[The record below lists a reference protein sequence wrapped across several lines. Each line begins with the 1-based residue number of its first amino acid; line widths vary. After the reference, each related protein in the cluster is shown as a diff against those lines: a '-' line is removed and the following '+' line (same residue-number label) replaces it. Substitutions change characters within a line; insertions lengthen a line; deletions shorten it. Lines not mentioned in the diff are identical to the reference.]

1 MAAYLPTRSRFL
13 HLSPPAQGQKD
24 VLTGRERPASGTDL
38 GPHYPAGAA
47 GRGTG
52 WPARGGQHLCSRQWL
67 SLFVSL
73 SSCLLTD
80 FLPAD
85 CVVFF
90 FLYLLASQSL
100 LPTSLSCWIV
110 GFSLTPCPRSPRVG
124 GGVATSFQLGTSFH
138 HLVVGSILPS
148 YFSSHLPSL
157 GGKVARGNWPR
168 IRLPPFSNA
177 PSPPSLSLASPSVSS
192 IPPVAPEAIW
202 NLSSPPPSLLS
213 QRRPV

>member
-1 MAAYLPTRSRFL
+1 MFSQEGSALRLEQTWALITQQAL
-13 HLSPPAQGQKD
+13 QVG
-24 VLTGRERPASGTDL
+24 
-38 GPHYPAGAA
+38 
-47 GRGTG
+47 
-52 WPARGGQHLCSRQWL
+52 ARGGQRGVDSISARGSGSHFS
-67 SLFVSL
+67 SL
-73 SSCLLTD
+73 SHLASSQTSSLLTV
-80 FLPAD
+80 L
-85 CVVFF
+85 FF

>member
-1 MAAYLPTRSRFL
+1 MAAYLPTWSRFL

-24 VLTGRERPASGTDL
+24 VLTGRDRPASETDL

-52 WPARGGQHLCSRQWL
+52 WPARGGQHLCSRRWV
-67 SLFVSL
+67 SSL
-73 SSCLLTD
+73 SPLASSQTSSLLTV
-80 FLPAD
+80 FF
-85 CVVFF
+85 FF

-110 GFSLTPCPRSPRVG
+110 EFSLTPCPRSLGVR
-124 GGVATSFQLGTSFH
+124 GGVAASSQLGTGFH
-138 HLVVGSILPS
+138 HLVVGSILSS

-157 GGKVARGNWPR
+157 GGKVATGNWPR
-168 IRLPPFSNA
+168 ICLPQFSNA
-177 PSPPSLSLASPSVSS
+177 PSPPSLPASPPVSS

-202 NLSSPPPSLLS
+202 NLSSPPPSLVS